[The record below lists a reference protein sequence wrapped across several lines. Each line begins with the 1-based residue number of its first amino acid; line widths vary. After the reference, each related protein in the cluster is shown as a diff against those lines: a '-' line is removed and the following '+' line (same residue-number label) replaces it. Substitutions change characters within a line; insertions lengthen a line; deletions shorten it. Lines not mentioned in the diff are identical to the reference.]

1 MTFPFLNL
9 PERVII
15 RVVQIAVSSIHRR
28 RLIRI
33 QVFRVWK
40 DQTLINYIDKKWRK
54 DYPNSYED
62 GNRHRSILSRAKWL
76 CLYGVLYDA
85 ALNCLVGTFGRHG
98 ISEDEIRGMVG
109 DNYNAN
115 RENFGVSRMDLYG
128 KGNQGIAYRNQKLRE
143 NTPFNQMKSTVFSPR

>member
-1 MTFPFLNL
+1 MNMTFPFLNL

-98 ISEDEIRGMVG
+98 ISEDEIREWWATTTTPIVRILVSQGWTCMG
-109 DNYNAN
+109 RGI
-115 RENFGVSRMDLYG
+115 RELHT
-128 KGNQGIAYRNQKLRE
+128 GIR
-143 NTPFNQMKSTVFSPR
+143 S

>member
-1 MTFPFLNL
+1 MNMTFPFLNL

-98 ISEDEIRGMVG
+98 ISEDEIREWWATTTTPIVRILVSQGWICMG
-109 DNYNAN
+109 RGI
-115 RENFGVSRMDLYG
+115 RELHT
-128 KGNQGIAYRNQKLRE
+128 GIR
-143 NTPFNQMKSTVFSPR
+143 S